1 MCRGAWAH
9 AARLALDI
17 ALPERAAIFA
27 TKHDEVLH
35 RHRQPILCAAR
46 RALTHLIGQ
55 RTCSTGMGRAPMTND
70 DRHNN
75 IAGVLLILGLGLL
88 CWLWCVLLIA
98 TSGEQA
104 AALGAIIGGMIGAGG
119 AVYAVYMTLT
129 RQRREDI
136 AKVCSAVRIEVT
148 TYCKHVIGALNIC
161 EQIATKGLTVPMQDA
176 VYVAKSLV
184 EPIIYPAVADR
195 IGLLPHPQA
204 TIEFYMRIGEAK
216 AMLLA
221 MQMKTNS
228 PSAVNVSAIPL
239 IAPANAEA
247 VADCFISALQLAK
260 HIVAADDP
268 SRTELDLW
276 VQKITLGKID
286 AALES
291 AKVIFPNAT
300 SFQDDQPAA

>member
-1 MCRGAWAH
+1 
-9 AARLALDI
+9 
-17 ALPERAAIFA
+17 
-27 TKHDEVLH
+27 
-35 RHRQPILCAAR
+35 
-46 RALTHLIGQ
+46 
-55 RTCSTGMGRAPMTND
+55 MGRAPMTND

-88 CWLWCVLLIA
+88 CWLWCVLLVA

-104 AALGAIIGGMIGAGG
+104 AALGAIVGGMIGAGG

-161 EQIATKGLTVPMQDA
+161 EQIATKGLLVPMQDA

-204 TIEFYMRIGEAK
+204 TIEFYMRIAEAK

-247 VADCFISALQLAK
+247 VAECFITALQLAK

-276 VQKITLGKID
+276 VQNITLGAID
-286 AALES
+286 AALAS
-291 AKVIFPNAT
+291 AKVVFPNAT